1 MFDEKVIL
9 TRLQNGESVED
20 IAKELTDVLN
30 KANHKYEDTKRAAEE
45 AKQKRELAKRSELK
59 ALAQMAG
66 KWYNDYIATTEEEK
80 VAFGQALQEADIEE
94 VISLFEGIHEIIVP
108 LLSVIDPPI
117 QKKEDLQEILDM
129 FTDWFNAY
137 YDIEVDGKLE
147 ADAVLELIDS
157 IKEYVEALNDLES
170 ILSIKKSAVKATK
183 SNAKSKSKSSDE
195 KISDFLKQ
203 MGW

>member
-9 TRLQNGESVED
+9 TRLQNGEDVQT
-20 IAKELTDVLN
+20 IANEMANLINKVNKTYTDQ
-30 KANHKYEDTKRAAEE
+30 KAAEE
-45 AKQKRELAKRSELK
+45 AAKAK
-59 ALAQMAG
+59 AE
-66 KWYNDYIATTEEEK
+66 T
-80 VAFGQALQEADIEE
+80 
-94 VISLFEGIHEIIVP
+94 
-108 LLSVIDPPI
+108 

-137 YDIEVDGKLE
+137 YGIETDGKLE

-170 ILSIKKSAVKATK
+170 IFSIKKHTVKATK
-183 SNAKSKSKSSDE
+183 SNTKPKSKSSDE
-195 KISDFLKQ
+195 QISDFLKQ

>member
-9 TRLQNGESVED
+9 TRLQNGEDVQT
-20 IAKELTDVLN
+20 IANEMANLINKVNKTYTDQ
-30 KANHKYEDTKRAAEE
+30 KAAEE
-45 AKQKRELAKRSELK
+45 AAKAK
-59 ALAQMAG
+59 AE
-66 KWYNDYIATTEEEK
+66 T
-80 VAFGQALQEADIEE
+80 
-94 VISLFEGIHEIIVP
+94 
-108 LLSVIDPPI
+108 

-137 YDIEVDGKLE
+137 YGIETDGKLE

-170 ILSIKKSAVKATK
+170 IFSIKKSAVKATK

>member
-9 TRLQNGESVED
+9 PSLQNGEDVQT
-20 IAKELTDVLN
+20 IANEMANLINKVNKTYTDQ
-30 KANHKYEDTKRAAEE
+30 KAAEE
-45 AKQKRELAKRSELK
+45 AAKAK
-59 ALAQMAG
+59 AE
-66 KWYNDYIATTEEEK
+66 T
-80 VAFGQALQEADIEE
+80 
-94 VISLFEGIHEIIVP
+94 
-108 LLSVIDPPI
+108 

-137 YDIEVDGKLE
+137 YGIETDGKLE

-170 ILSIKKSAVKATK
+170 IFSIKKHTVKATK
-183 SNAKSKSKSSDE
+183 SNTKPKSKSSDE
-195 KISDFLKQ
+195 QISDFLKQ

>member
-20 IAKELTDVLN
+20 IANEMANLIN
-30 KANHKYEDTKRAAEE
+30 KVNKTYADQKAAEE
-45 AKQKRELAKRSELK
+45 AAKAK
-59 ALAQMAG
+59 AE
-66 KWYNDYIATTEEEK
+66 T
-80 VAFGQALQEADIEE
+80 
-94 VISLFEGIHEIIVP
+94 
-108 LLSVIDPPI
+108 
-117 QKKEDLQEILDM
+117 QKKEDLQEILNM

-157 IKEYVEALNDLES
+157 IKEYIEALNDLES
-170 ILSIKKSAVKATK
+170 IFSIKKSAVKATK